1 VDPHAVRPLTTAPPS
16 RLDTGLVLGADPDAH
31 DDEIDAAAADGHS
44 HLRID
49 MPWARAE
56 PRPGALD
63 GDVVEE
69 LLRAADRAHHA
80 GMTVWCRLLQADVPR
95 WFDNEGGFGDDR
107 TAARWWPRW
116 VDRAA
121 ELVGDRVDGW
131 VPFEAPFGMTTR
143 LAPDD
148 PRGQGEVLHRLVVA
162 WRDAW
167 RLLHGAHPVATSLDV
182 AIERPTGESPPAL
195 AEARRRDTMRWTT
208 WFGGLRDGVMRIPG
222 RAERELAD
230 LVGSFDV
237 LGLALRADRATVDD
251 LDSILQRVD
260 EQRLRR
266 PVAVTLRPHGNGR
279 DERQEWIG
287 RCRERL
293 EAAAAEAGIVR
304 LTLLA

>member
-1 VDPHAVRPLTTAPPS
+1 MSDGAHIGGGGKPDAITLS
-16 RLDTGLVLGADPDAH
+16 ELITGKGAEVFWLPECRTEQQHDARANLSLALNYAANAAAGVETLVHMSAIGADPDAH

-121 ELVGDRVDGW
+121 ELVVGGEYTHAHCAARVQY
-131 VPFEAPFGMTTR
+131 AAQS
-143 LAPDD
+143 L
-148 PRGQGEVLHRLVVA
+148 LHRK
-162 WRDAW
+162 
-167 RLLHGAHPVATSLDV
+167 TM
-182 AIERPTGESPPAL
+182 
-195 AEARRRDTMRWTT
+195 RRRDRE
-208 WFGGLRDGVMRIPG
+208 FQRI
-222 RAERELAD
+222 ER
-230 LVGSFDV
+230 LVGIFTGADGKKV
-237 LGLALRADRATVDD
+237 EHAARKGLVHC
-251 LDSILQRVD
+251 
-260 EQRLRR
+260 RLR
-266 PVAVTLRPHGNGR
+266 
-279 DERQEWIG
+279 G
-287 RCRERL
+287 RCSER
-293 EAAAAEAGIVR
+293 A
-304 LTLLA
+304 